1 MMNHRR
7 SLNYGHSLGHAIEIL
22 SNYKIPHGISIIFG
36 ILIENQISYNKFGMA
51 KKEVEIILETI
62 KKIKIPKKY
71 IVELNNIEFNRIDE
85 ILTRDKKTI
94 GKILKI
100 AIPTSNIGVLKF
112 CNQPINKN
120 LKYSLKKITTNIIK
134 DLS

>member
-1 MMNHRR
+1 M
-7 SLNYGHSLGHAIEIL
+7 SKYECEIFAE
-22 SNYKIPHGISIIFG
+22 IVDAADIS
-36 ILIENQISYNKFGMA
+36 
-51 KKEVEIILETI
+51 V
-62 KKIKIPKKY
+62 
-71 IVELNNIEFNRIDE
+71 R
-85 ILTRDKKTI
+85 
-94 GKILKI
+94 KILKI

>member
-1 MMNHRR
+1 M
-7 SLNYGHSLGHAIEIL
+7 
-22 SNYKIPHGISIIFG
+22 
-36 ILIENQISYNKFGMA
+36 
-51 KKEVEIILETI
+51 
-62 KKIKIPKKY
+62 
-71 IVELNNIEFNRIDE
+71 ELNNIEFNRIDE

>member
-1 MMNHRR
+1 MNLKRIILTSLYIKKAIIEYDEFEFNHRR

-62 KKIKIPKKY
+62 K
-71 IVELNNIEFNRIDE
+71 
-85 ILTRDKKTI
+85 
-94 GKILKI
+94 
-100 AIPTSNIGVLKF
+100 
-112 CNQPINKN
+112 
-120 LKYSLKKITTNIIK
+120 
-134 DLS
+134 